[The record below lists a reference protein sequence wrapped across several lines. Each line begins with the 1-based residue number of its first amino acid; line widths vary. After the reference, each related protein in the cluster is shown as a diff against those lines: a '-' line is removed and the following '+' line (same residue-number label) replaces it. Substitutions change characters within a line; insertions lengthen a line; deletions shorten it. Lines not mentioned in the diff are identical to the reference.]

1 MTTTYSVH
9 PPGATARRFLSH
21 HHHHSHSP
29 HQQHRRHQASSLD
42 SIRPTARIISS
53 STAQRVVNGT
63 DNTTVTAIPP
73 ATVGIIPPPPPFD
86 TIAAPNPAIAA
97 LNGTICRPSSSDCG
111 GSSSGLGGMTKTDII
126 SSDESSL
133 ASDAPIGVRSA
144 WVIPHPVLLNNAVPP
159 MFMSCNTVPTSSTS
173 PVPMF
178 FDQVRGNI
186 SATQRAPTSIG
197 SNDLFVHVQ
206 TGETLSIVIGNDVQ
220 HITGPAT
227 VRMVNQAGMSP
238 SALPLHV
245 PPGHMVQQMVDEQGV
260 LRHLILSPE
269 ATPRSRLMPT
279 ASPLATITSNTSLHN
294 SAATTSLKPFAH
306 NSPSPPIV
314 PPYPPPA
321 VPYPL
326 HNNSDFSE
334 DNLRKTWIP
343 HGKKFDGPHVVQVP
357 TNSTDDHEQS
367 QSGASA
373 NEEEEWE
380 RLTEM
385 LSRMQSPQI
394 LRVAAKEADIVWQE
408 LDTSEA
414 SAPGG
419 PFPQIDASEFTYDI
433 VLFESVGRIVSSY
446 RCEPDSGNRVR
457 LCRLRPNTEYYVQLR
472 ASLEERG
479 LQGSPST
486 AVKFRTLTTVPE
498 PPHPPRLVSRTHN
511 SVTVSW
517 RSAIDNGSAITCYRL
532 ELASDG
538 QQEEEGYEAVYEGLA
553 EQFRIKGLTPSTRY
567 RVHLIATNNNGDS
580 QPSAA
585 ITVCTS
591 ALFYPP
597 KQPHCPQLVSLSA
610 KCIKLSWNTQPQHSY
625 TLEMSDIRTN
635 EYSVVCERS
644 QLSSVN
650 INDVISNHQYH
661 FRLIVHNDAGD
672 SEPSEALIVRT
683 PSSPSIVSS
692 SPPPIPSRPHIISNN
707 GVRLEIGWKAGRT
720 NEKDLGFLLEGSSD
734 EKSWTVVYRG
744 SAISTQV
751 RDHEMRAFRVAALRK
766 QLQSGWSD
774 VLRIRREEKQRTI
787 SIPGQCAAPTITEIS
802 KGCLRVQWNPPDN
815 VMSSIIY
822 QLHRVNLQPSS
833 IIYQGEAT
841 MFDLSNCAPGE
852 EMEVQVRA
860 VSVSFDGAR
869 LEGEWSRVA
878 VGRTAAQPPSPPT
891 DVHVDADN
899 VLHWSPPNSTN
910 GAPIIEY
917 IIERILVSSSITSKL
932 KNDND
937 QATNANCGW
946 TVKRE
951 SAETLSI
958 SVAEGQPGCK
968 YQLSVSAVNSGGTS
982 IPSECIYVSIPPRSP
997 AAPLGLHA
1005 LPQGCRQ
1012 LQMSWRTPC
1021 CNGSEIFEYNIR
1033 VLDDSSGNE
1042 IRLIKQEAS
1051 VCECIIDSLEAGR
1064 TYRMSV
1070 HGVNAI
1076 GIGDPSWITATTL
1089 APPPQPPNLLC
1100 SEAGPNYLKL
1110 KWKPPGNAS
1119 APTTMQY
1126 YYYLE
1131 KENDNGKFSPIY
1143 EGDNRYAKV
1152 RNLNESTKYRFRIRC
1167 SSRVS
1172 GAGPWSSPFEFS
1184 TEQLPPPTIRSAP
1197 MVTEVASGSFQV
1209 EWSPVRISSANA
1221 KESLLYRLQVAS
1233 RNSTERSNNTWKTA
1247 YEGLSTSYSLS
1258 TSESVQLRVQCV
1270 RIRDGIES
1278 VSAPSAIQFATPSLA
1293 VIPRKKA
1300 LELTEQ
1306 EMLAI
1311 RSQDVSNVQ
1320 WIQYHILSDKHY
1332 AFVILL
1338 LFAAIAFG
1346 VALILDALLF
1356 EQPSEVPK
1364 RFMRNSRSPK
1374 S

>member
-1 MTTTYSVH
+1 MDTQNVFH
-9 PPGATARRFLSH
+9 
-21 HHHHSHSP
+21 
-29 HQQHRRHQASSLD
+29 
-42 SIRPTARIISS
+42 IS
-53 STAQRVVNGT
+53 
-63 DNTTVTAIPP
+63 
-73 ATVGIIPPPPPFD
+73 
-86 TIAAPNPAIAA
+86 
-97 LNGTICRPSSSDCG
+97 
-111 GSSSGLGGMTKTDII
+111 
-126 SSDESSL
+126 
-133 ASDAPIGVRSA
+133 VRS
-144 WVIPHPVLLNNAVPP
+144 
-159 MFMSCNTVPTSSTS
+159 
-173 PVPMF
+173 
-178 FDQVRGNI
+178 NI
-186 SATQRAPTSIG
+186 STTQRAPSSIG
-197 SNDLFVHVQ
+197 S
-206 TGETLSIVIGNDVQ
+206 
-220 HITGPAT
+220 PAT

-269 ATPRSRLMPT
+269 ATPGSRLIPT
-279 ASPLATITSNTSLHN
+279 APPPATISSNTPLHN
-294 SAATTSLKPFAH
+294 SGATTSLKSLAH

-326 HNNSDFSE
+326 NNNSDFSE
-334 DNLRKTWIP
+334 GSLRKTWIP

-357 TNSTDDHEQS
+357 TNSADDHEQS

-394 LRVAAKEADIVWQE
+394 LRVAAKEADIAWQE

-498 PPHPPRLVSRTHN
+498 SPHPPRLVSRTYN

-517 RSAIDNGSAITCYRL
+517 RSTVDNGSPITCYRL
-532 ELASDG
+532 ELASGG
-538 QQEEEGYEAVYEGLA
+538 QQEEEGFETVYEGLA
-553 EQFRIKGLTPSTRY
+553 EQFRIKNLTPSTRY
-567 RVHLIATNNNGDS
+567 RVRLIATNNNGDS

-585 ITVCTS
+585 IGICTS

-635 EYSVVCERS
+635 EYSIVCERS
-644 QLSSVN
+644 QLSSVSVNN
-650 INDVISNHQYH
+650 IVSNHQYH
-661 FRLIVHNDAGD
+661 FRLIAHNDAGD
-672 SEPSEALIVRT
+672 SEPSETLIVRT
-683 PSSPSIVSS
+683 PSSPSNIPG
-692 SPPPIPSRPHIISNN
+692 SPPPTPSRPHIISNS
-707 GVRLEIGWKAGRT
+707 GVCLEIGWKTGRM
-720 NEKDLGFLLEGSSD
+720 NEKDLGFLLEGSLD
-734 EKSWTVVYRG
+734 EKSWIVVYRG
-744 SAISTQV
+744 NATSTQI
-751 RDHEMRAFRVAALRK
+751 RDHEMRAFRVAALKK

-774 VLRIRREEKQRTI
+774 ILRIRREEKQRVI
-787 SIPGQCAAPTITEIS
+787 SVPGQCAAPTVTEIS

-815 VMSSIIY
+815 VISPIIY

-860 VSVSFDGAR
+860 VSVSFDGTR

-878 VGRTAAQPPSPPT
+878 IGRTAAQPPSPPT
-891 DVHVDADN
+891 DVHVDSNN

-917 IIERILVSSSITSKL
+917 IIERILVSSSPTSKS

-937 QATNANCGW
+937 QTTSTNCGW

-951 SAETLSI
+951 NAEVQSI

-997 AAPLGLHA
+997 AAPLSLHA

-1012 LQMSWRTPC
+1012 LQVSWRTPC

-1033 VLDDSSGNE
+1033 VLDDSSDNE
-1042 IRLIKQEAS
+1042 IRLIQQEAS
-1051 VCECIIDSLEAGR
+1051 ICECIIDSLEAGH
-1064 TYRMSV
+1064 TYRLSV
-1070 HGVNAI
+1070 RGVNAI

-1100 SEAGPNYLKL
+1100 SEAGSNYLKL
-1110 KWKPPGNAS
+1110 KWKPSGNSSAS
-1119 APTTMQY
+1119 TTMQY

-1197 MVTEVASGSFQV
+1197 TVTEVTSGSFQI
-1209 EWSPVRISSANA
+1209 EWSPVRISSANG

-1233 RNSTERSNNTWKTA
+1233 RNSLERSNNIWKTA
-1247 YEGLSTSYSLS
+1247 YEGMSTSYSLS

-1293 VIPRKKA
+1293 VIPRKKT
-1300 LELTEQ
+1300 LEITEQ

-1311 RSQDVSNVQ
+1311 RAQDISNVQ

-1332 AFVILL
+1332 AFVILVG
-1338 LFAAIAFG
+1338 FDF
-1346 VALILDALLF
+1346 LF
-1356 EQPSEVPK
+1356 ELAEK
-1364 RFMRNSRSPK
+1364 RAVSYITV
-1374 S
+1374 

>member
-1 MTTTYSVH
+1 MDIQNVFH
-9 PPGATARRFLSH
+9 
-21 HHHHSHSP
+21 
-29 HQQHRRHQASSLD
+29 
-42 SIRPTARIISS
+42 IS
-53 STAQRVVNGT
+53 
-63 DNTTVTAIPP
+63 
-73 ATVGIIPPPPPFD
+73 
-86 TIAAPNPAIAA
+86 
-97 LNGTICRPSSSDCG
+97 
-111 GSSSGLGGMTKTDII
+111 
-126 SSDESSL
+126 
-133 ASDAPIGVRSA
+133 
-144 WVIPHPVLLNNAVPP
+144 
-159 MFMSCNTVPTSSTS
+159 
-173 PVPMF
+173 
-178 FDQVRGNI
+178 VRGNI

-269 ATPRSRLMPT
+269 AAPGSRLIPT
-279 ASPLATITSNTSLHN
+279 ALPPAAVSPNGPPHN
-294 SAATTSLKPFAH
+294 SNATTPLKPFAH

-314 PPYPPPA
+314 PPYPPPS
-321 VPYPL
+321 VPYPI
-326 HNNSDFSE
+326 HNNADFAE
-334 DNLRKTWIP
+334 DGLRKTWIP
-343 HGKKFDGPHVVQVP
+343 HGKKFDGPHVIQVP
-357 TNSTDDHEQS
+357 TSSADDHINLIDSKRIRTKSVSNIQEQS

-394 LRVAAKEADIVWQE
+394 LRVAAKEADIAWQE

-479 LQGSPST
+479 LQGNPSA
-486 AVKFRTLTTVPE
+486 AVKFRTLTAVPE
-498 PPHPPRLVSRTHN
+498 SPNPPRLVSRTHN
-511 SVTVSW
+511 SATVSW
-517 RSAIDNGSAITCYRL
+517 RSPVDNGSPITCYRL

-538 QQEEEGYEAVYEGLA
+538 QQEEEHYETVYEGLT
-553 EQFRIKGLTPSTRY
+553 EQFRIKGLTPLTRY
-567 RVHLIATNNNGDS
+567 RVRLTATNSDGDS

-585 ITVCTS
+585 ISICTS

-610 KCIKLSWNTQPQHSY
+610 KYIKLSWNTQPQHSY
-625 TLEMSDIRTN
+625 TLEMSDNRTN
-635 EYSVVCERS
+635 EYSFVCERA
-644 QLSSVN
+644 QLSSVS
-650 INDVISNHQYH
+650 INDVVSNHQYQ
-661 FRLIVHNDAGD
+661 FRLIAHNDAGD

-683 PSSPSIVSS
+683 PSSPSVTSG
-692 SPPPIPSRPHIISNN
+692 SPPPTPSRPQIISNTGMN
-707 GVRLEIGWKAGRT
+707 LEIAWKTGRSS
-720 NEKDLGFLLEGSSD
+720 EKDLGFLLEGSLD
-734 EKSWTVVYRG
+734 EKSWTMVYRG
-744 SAISTQV
+744 SATSAQI
-751 RDHEMRAFRVAALRK
+751 RDSEMRAFRVAALRK
-766 QLQSGWSD
+766 QLQSGWSEI
-774 VLRIRREEKQRTI
+774 LRVRREENQRVI
-787 SIPGQCAAPTITEIS
+787 SVPGQCGAPIISEVS

-815 VMSSIIY
+815 VTTSMIY

-852 EMEVQVRA
+852 EIEVQVRA
-860 VSVSFDGAR
+860 ISVSFDGTR

-878 VGRTAAQPPSPPT
+878 VGRTAVQPPSPPT
-891 DVHVDADN
+891 DVHLGSDN
-899 VLHWSPPNSTN
+899 VLYWSPPNSTN
-910 GAPIIEY
+910 GAPITEY
-917 IIERILVSSSITSKL
+917 IIERILVLSSSTSKSE
-932 KNDND
+932 NDSD
-937 QATNANCGW
+937 QATSATCSW
-946 TVKRE
+946 KVKRE
-951 SAETLSI
+951 SAEVLNI
-958 SVAEGQPGCK
+958 NVAEGQPGCK

-982 IPSECIYVSIPPRSP
+982 VPSECIYLSIPPRSP
-997 AAPLGLHA
+997 AAPSSFHA

-1012 LQMSWRTPC
+1012 LQASWRAPC

-1042 IRLIKQEAS
+1042 VRVIQQEAS
-1051 VCECIIDSLEAGR
+1051 ACECIIDSLEAGR
-1064 TYRMSV
+1064 TYRLSV
-1070 HGVNAI
+1070 CGVNAI
-1076 GIGDPSWITATTL
+1076 GVGDPSWTTGTTL
-1089 APPPQPPNLLC
+1089 APPPQPPSLLC

-1119 APTTMQY
+1119 GLSTVQY

-1131 KENDNGKFSPIY
+1131 KENDSGKFSPIY

-1167 SSRVS
+1167 SSRIS
-1172 GAGPWSSPFEFS
+1172 GAGPWSLPFEFS
-1184 TEQLPPPTIRSAP
+1184 TEQLPPPAIRSAP
-1197 MVTEVASGSFQV
+1197 TVTEVASGSFQV
-1209 EWSPVRISSANA
+1209 EWSPVRISSVNG

-1233 RNSTERSNNTWKTA
+1233 RSSVERSSNIWKTA
-1247 YEGLSTSYSLS
+1247 YEGISTSYSLA

-1278 VSAPSAIQFATPSLA
+1278 VSAPSAIQFATPSVA
-1293 VIPRKKA
+1293 VMSRKKTV
-1300 LELTEQ
+1300 EMTEQ

-1311 RSQDVSNVQ
+1311 RSQDISNVQ

-1338 LFAAIAFG
+1338 LFAGIAFG
-1346 VALILDALLF
+1346 VALVLDALLF
-1356 EQPSEVPK
+1356 EQ
-1364 RFMRNSRSPK
+1364 
-1374 S
+1374 

>member
-1 MTTTYSVH
+1 M
-9 PPGATARRFLSH
+9 AEL
-21 HHHHSHSP
+21 
-29 HQQHRRHQASSLD
+29 HQASLIKSDQSVLH
-42 SIRPTARIISS
+42 
-53 STAQRVVNGT
+53 
-63 DNTTVTAIPP
+63 
-73 ATVGIIPPPPPFD
+73 
-86 TIAAPNPAIAA
+86 
-97 LNGTICRPSSSDCG
+97 LNCRHN
-111 GSSSGLGGMTKTDII
+111 
-126 SSDESSL
+126 
-133 ASDAPIGVRSA
+133 SDAPVGVRSA
-144 WVIPHPVLLNNAVPP
+144 WVIPHPVLLNNGVLP
-159 MFMSCNTVPTSSTS
+159 MFMSCNAVPTSSTS
-173 PVPMF
+173 PTPMF
-178 FDQVRGNI
+178 FDHVRGNI
-186 SATQRAPTSIG
+186 NVTQRAPTSIG

-220 HITGPAT
+220 HISGPAT

-269 ATPRSRLMPT
+269 ATPGSRLIP
-279 ASPLATITSNTSLHN
+279 AAPPPATVSANTPLHN
-294 SAATTSLKPFAH
+294 SNATTPLKPFAH
-306 NSPSPPIV
+306 NSPSPPVV
-314 PPYPPPA
+314 PPYPPPV
-321 VPYPL
+321 VPYSL
-326 HNNSDFSE
+326 HNSADFSE
-334 DNLRKTWIP
+334 DSLRKTWIP
-343 HGKKFDGPHVVQVP
+343 HRKKFDGPHVVQVP
-357 TNSTDDHEQS
+357 SSNADDHEQS
-367 QSGASA
+367 QSGASV

-380 RLTEM
+380 RLIEM

-394 LRVAAKEADIVWQE
+394 LRVAAKEADIAWQE

-498 PPHPPRLVSRTHN
+498 SPHPPRLVSRTHN

-517 RSAIDNGSAITCYRL
+517 RSTIDNGSPITCYRL
-532 ELASDG
+532 ELASSG
-538 QQEEEGYEAVYEGLA
+538 QQEEEGFETVYEGLA
-553 EQFRIKGLTPSTRY
+553 EQFRIKDLTPSTRY
-567 RVHLIATNNNGDS
+567 RVRLTATNSDGDS

-585 ITVCTS
+585 ISICTS
-591 ALFYPP
+591 ALSCPP

-610 KCIKLSWNTQPQHSY
+610 KCIKLSWNTQPQHLY
-625 TLEMSDIRTN
+625 TLEMTDIRTN

-644 QLSSVN
+644 KLSLVS
-650 INDVISNHQYH
+650 INDVVSNCQYH
-661 FRLIVHNDAGD
+661 FRLIAHNDAGD

-683 PSSPSIVSS
+683 PSSPSG
-692 SPPPIPSRPHIISNN
+692 SPPPTPSRPHIISNN
-707 GVRLEIGWKAGRT
+707 GIHLEIGWKAGRV
-720 NEKDLGFLLEGSSD
+720 NEKDLGFVVEGSLD
-734 EKSWTVVYRG
+734 EKSWSVIYRG
-744 SAISTQV
+744 NAISTQI
-751 RDHEMRAFRVAALRK
+751 RDPEMRAFRVAALRK

-774 VLRIRREEKQRTI
+774 TLRIRQEKQRAI
-787 SIPGQCAAPTITEIS
+787 SVPGQCAAPTITEIS
-802 KGCLRVQWNPPDN
+802 KGCLRVHWNPPDN
-815 VMSSIIY
+815 VMSPIIY

-860 VSVSFDGAR
+860 VSISFDGTR

-891 DVHVDADN
+891 DVHVDTDN

-910 GAPIIEY
+910 GAPIMEY
-917 IIERILVSSSITSKL
+917 IIERILVFSSTSKS

-937 QATNANCGW
+937 QATSANYGW
-946 TVKRE
+946 TVKHE
-951 SAETLSI
+951 GAEVLSI

-997 AAPLGLHA
+997 AAPPGFHA

-1012 LQMSWRTPC
+1012 LQASWRAPC
-1021 CNGSEIFEYNIR
+1021 CNGSEIFEYSIR
-1033 VLDDSSGNE
+1033 VLDDCSGDE
-1042 IRLIKQEAS
+1042 IRVIQQEAS

-1064 TYRMSV
+1064 TYRLSIY
-1070 HGVNAI
+1070 GINAI
-1076 GIGDPSWITATTL
+1076 GMGNPSWTTATTL
-1089 APPPQPPNLLC
+1089 APPPQPPNLFC

-1110 KWKPPGNAS
+1110 KWKPPINS
-1119 APTTMQY
+1119 PTRTTMPY

-1172 GAGPWSSPFEFS
+1172 GAGPWSSQFEFS

-1197 MVTEVASGSFQV
+1197 TVTEVASGSFQV
-1209 EWSPVRISSANA
+1209 EWSPVRISSANS

-1233 RNSTERSNNTWKTA
+1233 RSSIERSNNSWKTA
-1247 YEGLSTSYSLS
+1247 YEGMSTSYSLS

-1278 VSAPSAIQFATPSLA
+1278 VSTPSAIQFATPSLA
-1293 VIPRKKA
+1293 VIPRKKT
-1300 LELTEQ
+1300 LEVTEQ
-1306 EMLAI
+1306 GMLAI
-1311 RSQDVSNVQ
+1311 RAQDISNVQ

-1338 LFAAIAFG
+1338 LFAGIAFG

-1356 EQPSEVPK
+1356 EQS
-1364 RFMRNSRSPK
+1364 
-1374 S
+1374 

>member
-1 MTTTYSVH
+1 MY
-9 PPGATARRFLSH
+9 
-21 HHHHSHSP
+21 
-29 HQQHRRHQASSLD
+29 
-42 SIRPTARIISS
+42 IY
-53 STAQRVVNGT
+53 
-63 DNTTVTAIPP
+63 
-73 ATVGIIPPPPPFD
+73 
-86 TIAAPNPAIAA
+86 
-97 LNGTICRPSSSDCG
+97 
-111 GSSSGLGGMTKTDII
+111 
-126 SSDESSL
+126 
-133 ASDAPIGVRSA
+133 SDAPVGVRNA
-144 WVIPHPVLLNNAVPP
+144 WVIPHPVLLNNAIPP

-173 PVPMF
+173 PTPMF
-178 FDQVRGNI
+178 FDHVRGNI
-186 SATQRAPTSIG
+186 NVTHRAPTSIG

-220 HITGPAT
+220 HISGPAT

-269 ATPRSRLMPT
+269 ATPGSRLIPT
-279 ASPLATITSNTSLHN
+279 APPPATISANTPLHSS
-294 SAATTSLKPFAH
+294 SAITPLKSFAH

-326 HNNSDFSE
+326 HNTADFNE
-334 DNLRKTWIP
+334 DSLRKTWIP
-343 HGKKFDGPHVVQVP
+343 HGKKFDGSHVMQVP
-357 TNSTDDHEQS
+357 ANNADDHEQS

-394 LRVAAKEADIVWQE
+394 LRVAAREADIAWQE

-433 VLFESVGRIVSSY
+433 VLFENVGRIVNSY

-479 LQGSPST
+479 LQGNPST
-486 AVKFRTLTTVPE
+486 AVKFRTLTTTPE
-498 PPHPPRLVSRTHN
+498 SPHPPRLVSRTHN

-517 RSAIDNGSAITCYRL
+517 RSAVDNGSPITSYRL
-532 ELASDG
+532 ELTSGG
-538 QQEEEGYEAVYEGLA
+538 QQEEESYETVYEGLA
-553 EQFRIKGLTPSTRY
+553 EQFRIKGLTSSTRY
-567 RVHLIATNNNGDS
+567 RVRLTATNSDGDS

-585 ITVCTS
+585 ISVCTS
-591 ALFYPP
+591 ALIYPP
-597 KQPHCPQLVSLSA
+597 KQPHCPQLVSISA

-625 TLEMSDIRTN
+625 TLEMSDTRTN

-644 QLSSVN
+644 QLSSVSV
-650 INDVISNHQYH
+650 NDVVSNHQYH
-661 FRLIVHNDAGD
+661 FRLIAHNDAGD
-672 SEPSEALIVRT
+672 SEPSEALVVRT
-683 PSSPSIVSS
+683 PSSPSGT
-692 SPPPIPSRPHIISNN
+692 PPPTPSRPHIISNN
-707 GVRLEIGWKAGRT
+707 GVCLEIGWKTGRM
-720 NEKDLGFLLEGSSD
+720 NEKDLGYLLEGSSD

-744 SAISTQV
+744 NAISTQI
-751 RDHEMRAFRVAALRK
+751 RGPEMRAFRVAALRK

-774 VLRIRREEKQRTI
+774 TLRIRREEKRVI
-787 SIPGQCAAPTITEIS
+787 PVPGQCAAPTISEIS
-802 KGCLRVQWNPPDN
+802 KGCLRIQWNPPDSI
-815 VMSSIIY
+815 MSSISY

-852 EMEVQVRA
+852 EIEVQVRA
-860 VSVSFDGAR
+860 ISISFDGTR

-891 DVHVDADN
+891 DVYVDTDN

-910 GAPIIEY
+910 GASITEY
-917 IIERILVSSSITSKL
+917 IIERILVLSSSTSKS
-932 KNDND
+932 KSDND
-937 QATNANCGW
+937 QATSADCGW

-951 SAETLSI
+951 SAEVLSI

-982 IPSECIYVSIPPRSP
+982 VPSECIYVSVPPRTP
-997 AAPLGLHA
+997 AAPLSFHA

-1012 LQMSWRTPC
+1012 LKASWRAPC
-1021 CNGSEIFEYNIR
+1021 CNGSEISEYSIR

-1042 IRLIKQEAS
+1042 IRVIQQEAS
-1051 VCECIIDSLEAGR
+1051 ICECIIDSLEADR
-1064 TYRMSV
+1064 TYRLSV
-1070 HGVNAI
+1070 HGINDI
-1076 GIGDPSWITATTL
+1076 GMGDPSWTTATTL

-1110 KWKPPGNAS
+1110 KWKPHGNS
-1119 APTTMQY
+1119 PTLTTTQY

-1197 MVTEVASGSFQV
+1197 TVTEVASGSFQV
-1209 EWSPVRISSANA
+1209 EWSPVRLSSANG

-1233 RNSTERSNNTWKTA
+1233 RSSVERSNNNWKTA
-1247 YEGLSTSYSLS
+1247 YEGISTSYSLS

-1278 VSAPSAIQFATPSLA
+1278 VSTPSAIQFATPSLA
-1293 VIPRKKA
+1293 VIPRKKT
-1300 LELTEQ
+1300 LEVTEQ

-1311 RSQDVSNVQ
+1311 RAQDISNVQ

-1338 LFAAIAFG
+1338 LFAGIAFG

-1356 EQPSEVPK
+1356 EQS
-1364 RFMRNSRSPK
+1364 
-1374 S
+1374 

>member
-1 MTTTYSVH
+1 MSTMTA
-9 PPGATARRFLSH
+9 P
-21 HHHHSHSP
+21 
-29 HQQHRRHQASSLD
+29 
-42 SIRPTARIISS
+42 
-53 STAQRVVNGT
+53 
-63 DNTTVTAIPP
+63 PP
-73 ATVGIIPPPPPFD
+73 AT
-86 TIAAPNPAIAA
+86 
-97 LNGTICRPSSSDCG
+97 
-111 GSSSGLGGMTKTDII
+111 I
-126 SSDESSL
+126 SS
-133 ASDAPIGVRSA
+133 
-144 WVIPHPVLLNNAVPP
+144 
-159 MFMSCNTVPTSSTS
+159 NTP
-173 PVPMF
+173 
-178 FDQVRGNI
+178 
-186 SATQRAPTSIG
+186 
-197 SNDLFVHVQ
+197 
-206 TGETLSIVIGNDVQ
+206 
-220 HITGPAT
+220 
-227 VRMVNQAGMSP
+227 
-238 SALPLHV
+238 
-245 PPGHMVQQMVDEQGV
+245 
-260 LRHLILSPE
+260 
-269 ATPRSRLMPT
+269 
-279 ASPLATITSNTSLHN
+279 LHN
-294 SAATTSLKPFAH
+294 SGATTSLKPLAH

-334 DNLRKTWIP
+334 GSLRKTWIP

-357 TNSTDDHEQS
+357 TNSADDHEQS

-385 LSRMQSPQI
+385 LSRMQSPQVEELKYVDLVTFYLI
-394 LRVAAKEADIVWQE
+394 LYFSFNLENSIGLK
-408 LDTSEA
+408 
-414 SAPGG
+414 
-419 PFPQIDASEFTYDI
+419 
-433 VLFESVGRIVSSY
+433 SSISL

-498 PPHPPRLVSRTHN
+498 SPHPPRLVSRTHN

-517 RSAIDNGSAITCYRL
+517 RSTVDNGSPITCYRL
-532 ELASDG
+532 ELASGG
-538 QQEEEGYEAVYEGLA
+538 QQEEEGFETVYEGLA
-553 EQFRIKGLTPSTRY
+553 EQFRIKNLTPSTRY
-567 RVHLIATNNNGDS
+567 RVRLTATNNNGDS

-585 ITVCTS
+585 ISVCTS

-635 EYSVVCERS
+635 EYSIVCERS
-644 QLSSVN
+644 QLSSISVN
-650 INDVISNHQYH
+650 NIVSNHQYH
-661 FRLIVHNDAGD
+661 FRLIAHNDIGD
-672 SEPSEALIVRT
+672 SEPSETLIVRT
-683 PSSPSIVSS
+683 PSSPSSISG
-692 SPPPIPSRPHIISNN
+692 SPPPTPSRPHIISNN
-707 GVRLEIGWKAGRT
+707 GVRLEIGWKTGRM
-720 NEKDLGFLLEGSSD
+720 NEKDLGFLLEGSLD

-744 SAISTQV
+744 NATSTQI
-751 RDHEMRAFRVAALRK
+751 RDHEMRAFRVAALKK

-774 VLRIRREEKQRTI
+774 ILRIRREEKQHVM
-787 SIPGQCAAPTITEIS
+787 SVPGQCAAPTVTEIS
-802 KGCLRVQWNPPDN
+802 KGCLRIQWNPPDN
-815 VMSSIIY
+815 VMSPIIY

-852 EMEVQVRA
+852 EIEVQVRA
-860 VSVSFDGAR
+860 VSVSFDGTR

-878 VGRTAAQPPSPPT
+878 IGRTAAQPPSPPT
-891 DVHVDADN
+891 DVHVDTNN

-917 IIERILVSSSITSKL
+917 IIERILVSSSPTSKS

-937 QATNANCGW
+937 QTTSANCGW
-946 TVKRE
+946 TMKRE
-951 SAETLSI
+951 NAEVLSI

-997 AAPLGLHA
+997 SAPLNLHA

-1012 LQMSWRTPC
+1012 LQVSWRTPC

-1033 VLDDSSGNE
+1033 VLDDSSDNE
-1042 IRLIKQEAS
+1042 IRLIQQEAS
-1051 VCECIIDSLEAGR
+1051 ICECIIDSLEAGH
-1064 TYRMSV
+1064 TYRLSV
-1070 HGVNAI
+1070 RGVNAI

-1100 SEAGPNYLKL
+1100 SEAGSNYLKL
-1110 KWKPPGNAS
+1110 KWKPSGNPSAS
-1119 APTTMQY
+1119 TTMQY

-1197 MVTEVASGSFQV
+1197 TVTEVASGSFQV
-1209 EWSPVRISSANA
+1209 
-1221 KESLLYRLQVAS
+1221 
-1233 RNSTERSNNTWKTA
+1233 
-1247 YEGLSTSYSLS
+1247 YEGVSTSYSLS

-1293 VIPRKKA
+1293 IIPRKKT
-1300 LELTEQ
+1300 LEITDQ

-1311 RSQDVSNVQ
+1311 RAQDISNVQ

-1338 LFAAIAFG
+1338 LFAGIAFG

-1356 EQPSEVPK
+1356 AQS
-1364 RFMRNSRSPK
+1364 
-1374 S
+1374 